1 MIALSRCPVCAGERT
16 EPEQL
21 GLVRCPDCGTV
32 RAREYADPGEVF
44 VEGYFEGGAGS
55 FGIDISHPRFRA
67 YVLEVGHQRMATIE
81 RFAARGG
88 SLLDVGCG
96 TGELVRAASERG
108 WRATGVEPMPE
119 AAATAREIWDV
130 DVRTTMLEDSGLPEG
145 SFDVVCA
152 FHVLEHVPDAPA
164 FLSLLA
170 RWAKPGGLVVA
181 ESPNWDSERRRASG
195 DRWIHLRPGEHLVH
209 FTPATM
215 SEAARRAGL
224 EVLGTFTPGQLSREH
239 TLDELL
245 GNLGRPHW
253 ASRLRPLTRERDV
266 YGHPSRVPTAPLW
279 RALEAVDRRWNRRG
293 VGHVVQAITLKK
305 GV

>member
-32 RAREYADPGEVF
+32 RAREYADPEAVF
-44 VEGYFEGGAGS
+44 VDGYFTGGAGP

-67 YVLEVGHQRMATIE
+67 YVLEVGHQRMETIE
-81 RFAARGG
+81 RFAPARGG

-108 WRATGVEPMPE
+108 WQATGVEPMPE
-119 AAATAREIWDV
+119 AAAGAREIWDV
-130 DVRTTMLEDSGLPEG
+130 DVRTAMLEDSGLPER

-152 FHVLEHVPDAPA
+152 FHVLEHVPDSPA

-170 RWAKPGGLVVA
+170 RWARPGGLVVA

-195 DRWIHLRPGEHLVH
+195 TAWIHLRPGEHLVH

-224 EVLGTFTPGQLSREH
+224 EPLATFTPAQLSREH
-239 TLDELL
+239 TLQEAL
-245 GNLGRPHW
+245 GNLGRPQW
-253 ASRLRPLTRERDV
+253 ERRLRRLPR
-266 YGHPSRVPTAPLW
+266 
-279 RALEAVDRRWNRRG
+279 RARWWALDRADRRFDRRG
-293 VGHVVQAITLKK
+293 VGPVVQLITRT
-305 GV
+305 GGRRG